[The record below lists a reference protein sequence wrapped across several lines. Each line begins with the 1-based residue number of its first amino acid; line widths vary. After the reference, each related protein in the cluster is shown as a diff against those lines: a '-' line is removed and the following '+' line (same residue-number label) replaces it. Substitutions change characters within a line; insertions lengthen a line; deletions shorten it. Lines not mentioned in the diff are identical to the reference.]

1 MVHKWLALLT
11 AALAFASAL
20 SSSLAAEFTA
30 PFANDQRW
38 EQARKDLAQG
48 RAAEAKAG
56 FDDLLRQYPNDADLH
71 LFRGMSLLRL
81 RDPQAA
87 ILSIKRAIAI
97 NGAHVDAR
105 TLLGYVELEV
115 RGDIPAAIN
124 EYRKVIELRPDSADA
139 HSNLAVAQKKHGDL
153 DAAVISL
160 NRALQLKPDHVGALT
175 TRGSTFAELGKWSE
189 ARRDFEQALK
199 LNPRDDGALYGLSQ
213 ALREAR
219 EYGGAQSALS
229 ELISRSG
236 NFIYWLEWGRIV
248 MIRYWWAL
256 LLIAISWALKDKL
269 RGRFMKA
276 RTQANG

>member
-1 MVHKWLALLT
+1 
-11 AALAFASAL
+11 
-20 SSSLAAEFTA
+20 
-30 PFANDQRW
+30 
-38 EQARKDLAQG
+38 
-48 RAAEAKAG
+48 
-56 FDDLLRQYPNDADLH
+56 
-71 LFRGMSLLRL
+71 
-81 RDPQAA
+81 
-87 ILSIKRAIAI
+87 
-97 NGAHVDAR
+97 
-105 TLLGYVELEV
+105 
-115 RGDIPAAIN
+115 
-124 EYRKVIELRPDSADA
+124 
-139 HSNLAVAQKKHGDL
+139 
-153 DAAVISL
+153 L
-160 NRALQLKPDHVGALT
+160 NRALELKPDHVGALT

-256 LLIAISWALKDKL
+256 LLIAIGWALKGKL
-269 RGRFMKA
+269 HGRFMKA